1 MAWRYSEERGRLAK
15 ERIGFVTS
23 VAAEIH
29 RGYFGRQTNRPDYQA
44 AMNRIKNFNRSE
56 IEKELY
62 KILNGMSKKGTVS
75 FDHKL
80 RDEIKSRY
88 LQRLLSGV

>member
-1 MAWRYSEERGRLAK
+1 MAWRYSEERGRVAK
-15 ERIGFVTS
+15 ERTDFVTS

-29 RGYFGRQTNRPDYQA
+29 RGYFGQQTNQPDYQA
-44 AMNRIKNFNRSE
+44 VMNRIRNFNRSE
-56 IEKELY
+56 IESELY
-62 KILNGMSKKGTVS
+62 KILNGMSKKGNVS

-88 LQRLLSGV
+88 LQRLLSSV